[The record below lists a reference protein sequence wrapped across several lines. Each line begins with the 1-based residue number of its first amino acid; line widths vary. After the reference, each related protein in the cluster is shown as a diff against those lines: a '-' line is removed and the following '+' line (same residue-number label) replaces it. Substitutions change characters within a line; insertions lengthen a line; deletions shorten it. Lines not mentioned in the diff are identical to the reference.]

1 LRLAGAIVLSTL
13 AFVVWNVGTR
23 TPLEVLRDLRQG
35 FRSPRV
41 LFAGAVSVVVGFI
54 FIVAATVLLVPAIAD
69 PASDFAPAEIFTFV
83 VALAIEHLIGND
95 LRSLA
100 GARE

>member
-1 LRLAGAIVLSTL
+1 MRLAGAIVLSTL

-23 TPLEVLRDLRQG
+23 TPLEVVRDIRQG
-35 FRSPRV
+35 LRSPRIV
-41 LFAGAVSVVVGFI
+41 FAGVSSTVVGFI
-54 FIVAATVLLVPAIAD
+54 FIIAATILLVPAIAD
-69 PASDFAPAEIFTFV
+69 PAADFAPAEIFTFV